1 LRSVLQFG
9 ESVIEMTTV
18 PTARSQLSELYV
30 RESAAIE
37 QEFSATGDGRAALAR
52 RTALVDAIVQR
63 LWNEIIVGSNPGSNA
78 GSSASPTTVD
88 PDGPKNFALVATG
101 GFGRGWLFP
110 HSDIDLLFL
119 HAGNSSESEFKDP
132 IRRFSQEL
140 WDLRLKLSPA
150 TRNLAECERL
160 DPNNVE
166 FAISLLDCRYLAG
179 DRELFS
185 RLREKAVPRLVAR
198 DYQNLIQNLAEI
210 TRARHHKFGN
220 TVFHLEPNVKDG
232 PGGLRD
238 YNVANWLALIS
249 AMEKLKVWP
258 DEKTLLPVSS
268 RRAFD
273 AALDFQMS
281 VRCFLHFRYGRHDN
295 TLIWEAQDE
304 AAARKIGASIGAND
318 AEIANTAD
326 WMRIYFGHVRSV
338 HRVCMQLLEE
348 IPAAWSS
355 LYRQFQGWR
364 SKVSSADFS
373 VVDGLIFL
381 QQPAGLRD
389 PEILLRLFHFMAEH
403 GLKLS
408 TTTEY
413 KVEQAL
419 PALAA
424 TPPRGAELWLYLQET
439 LVQPHAADALRA
451 MNALRLLAL
460 LLPELKGIEALVIRD
475 FYHRYTVD
483 EHSFLAIEN
492 LHRLKESKSEWDQ
505 RFAELQSELEQPEL
519 LYLALLLHDSGKAVP
534 SENHVELSLQLTDS
548 CAERLDLDPV
558 DRDTLRYLVAS
569 HLEMAAAT
577 RRDVFDPA
585 NVKSFAE
592 KVGVPERLKMLCL
605 MTYADIKAV
614 NPEAMTPWKADNLWQ
629 LYIACANYL
638 SRSADERVHTADDG
652 SSVAPS
658 SVAPSSLA
666 SSNLAHLRSLA
677 PVAGKKINIFLE
689 GLPQRYL
696 RIHGATDVLAHAEMA
711 TRLGQDGVQLN
722 LKQVRHWY
730 ELTLITTDRPFLFAS
745 VSGTLAAWGMNIVKA
760 NAFSNA
766 AGIVVDTFYFT
777 DRFRTLEMNLQEW
790 ERLKKSIAAVVK
802 GEADVARMLRDR
814 LKSEKGNATKV
825 KIATQIEFDDG
836 CSASSTLVQVLTQD
850 RPGLLYRMCSLI
862 SKHECN
868 IEIALI
874 ETEGQMAIDILY
886 LTSGGAKLSAARQ
899 SALGQALRD
908 ELAAK

>member
-1 LRSVLQFG
+1 MSAVASVRTELRD
-9 ESVIEMTTV
+9 
-18 PTARSQLSELYV
+18 LYA

-37 QEFSATGDGRAALAR
+37 QEFSLAGDGRAALAK
-52 RTALVDAIVQR
+52 RTALVDAIVKR
-63 LWNEIIVGSNPGSNA
+63 LWNEIFVAPHSSLASSDSNA
-78 GSSASPTTVD
+78 AS
-88 PDGPKNFALVATG
+88 GPENFALVATG
-101 GFGRGWLFP
+101 GYGRGWLFP

-119 HAGNSSESEFKDP
+119 HAKADSESEVNDS
-132 IRRFSQEL
+132 IRSFSQEL

-150 TRNLAECERL
+150 TRNLSECERL

-185 RLREKAVPRLVAR
+185 KLREKAVPRLVGR
-198 DYQNLIQNLAEI
+198 DCQALIHNLGEI
-210 TRARHHKFGN
+210 TRSRHHKFAN

-249 AMEKLKVWP
+249 AMEKLKLWP
-258 DEKTLLPVSS
+258 DSSALLPLSS
-268 RRAFD
+268 RRALD

-281 VRCFLHFRYGRHDN
+281 VRCFLHFRHGRHDN
-295 TLIWEAQDE
+295 TLTWEAQDE
-304 AAARKIGASIGAND
+304 AAARKIGASE
-318 AEIANTAD
+318 AEISNAAD

-338 HRVCMQLLEE
+338 HRVCNQLLEE

-355 LYRQFQGWR
+355 LYRQFQDWR
-364 SKVSSADFS
+364 SRVVSEDFS

-381 QQPAGLRD
+381 QQPGALRD
-389 PEILLRLFHFMAEH
+389 PEMLLRLFHFMAEH

-408 TTTEY
+408 TTTEF

-424 TPPRGAELWLYLQET
+424 TPPRRAELWLYMQET

-451 MNALRLLAL
+451 MNSLRLLAL
-460 LLPELKGIEALVIRD
+460 LLPELKGMEALVVRD

-492 LHRLKESKSEWDQ
+492 LHRLKESKSEWDR
-505 RFAELQSELEQPEL
+505 RFAELLGEVEQPEL
-519 LYLALLLHDSGKAVP
+519 LYLALLLHDSGKGVP
-534 SENHVELSLQLTDS
+534 EANHVEVGLRLTES
-548 CAERLDLDPV
+548 CVDRLDLDPA
-558 DRDTLRYLVAS
+558 DRDTVRYLVGN
-569 HLEMAAAT
+569 HLEMSASA

-592 KVGVPERLKMLCL
+592 RVGAPERLKMLCL

-629 LYIACANYL
+629 LYIASANYL
-638 SRSADERVHTADDG
+638 NRSADERVHTGQEGTGAG
-652 SSVAPS
+652 P
-658 SVAPSSLA
+658 
-666 SSNLAHLRSLA
+666 SNLAHLRSLA
-677 PVAGKKINIFLE
+677 SVAGKKVNIFLE

-696 RIHGATDVLAHAEMA
+696 RIHGASDVLAHAEMA
-711 TRLGQDGVQLN
+711 ATLGQGGVQLS

-730 ELTLITTDRPFLFAS
+730 ELTLITTDRPSLFAS
-745 VSGTLAAWGMNIVKA
+745 VSGALAAWGMNIVKA

-766 AGIVVDTFYFT
+766 TGIVIDTFYFT

-790 ERLKKSIAAVVK
+790 ERLKNSIAAVIK
-802 GEADVARMLRDR
+802 NDADVARMLRDR
-814 LKSEKGNATKV
+814 MKSEKLDSTKV
-825 KIATQIEFDDG
+825 KISTLIEFDND
-836 CSASSTLVQVLTQD
+836 CSTHSTLIQIVTQD
-850 RPGLLYRMCSLI
+850 RPGLLYRMSALLA
-862 SKHECN
+862 KHECN

-874 ETEGQMAIDILY
+874 ETEGQMAIDVFY
-886 LTSGGAKLSAARQ
+886 LTSRGEKLSADRR
-899 SALGQALRD
+899 SALATALHH
-908 ELAAK
+908 ELTAK

>member
-1 LRSVLQFG
+1 MSSGATVRSELWD
-9 ESVIEMTTV
+9 
-18 PTARSQLSELYV
+18 LYV

-37 QEFSATGDGRAALAR
+37 QEFAALGDGRAALAR
-52 RTALVDAIVQR
+52 RTALVDSIVQR
-63 LWNEIIVGSNPGSNA
+63 LWNEIVIGSA
-78 GSSASPTTVD
+78 DAVASD
-88 PDGPKNFALVATG
+88 LNRPKNFALVATG

-119 HAGNSSESEFKDP
+119 HAGGDSEVTFKDA
-132 IRRFSQEL
+132 IARFSQEL

-150 TRNLAECERL
+150 TRSLAECEKL
-160 DPNNVE
+160 DAGNVE
-166 FAISLLDCRYLAG
+166 FSISLLDCRYLAG
-179 DRELFS
+179 DRELFT
-185 RLREKAVPRLVAR
+185 RLHDKVIPRMVGREC
-198 DYQNLIQNLAEI
+198 QSLIQNLGEI
-210 TRARHHKFGN
+210 TRERHHKFGN

-238 YNVANWLALIS
+238 YNVTNWLALIS

-258 DEKTLLPVSS
+258 ESSTLLPVSS
-268 RRAFD
+268 RRALE

-281 VRCFLHFRYGRHDN
+281 VRCFLHFRHGRHDN
-295 TLIWEAQDE
+295 TLTWEAQDE
-304 AAARKIGASIGAND
+304 AAARKIGTPES
-318 AEIANTAD
+318 EISSAAD
-326 WMRIYFGHVRSV
+326 WMRVYFGHVRSV
-338 HRVCMQLLEE
+338 HRVCNQLLEE

-364 SKVSSADFS
+364 SRIVSEDFS

-389 PEILLRLFHFMAEH
+389 PEMLLRLFHFMAEH

-439 LVQPHAADALRA
+439 MVQPHAADALRA
-451 MNALRLLAL
+451 MNALRLLTL

-483 EHSFLAIEN
+483 EHSFLAIEH

-505 RFAELQSELEQPEL
+505 RFAALLSELEQPEL
-519 LYLALLLHDSGKAVP
+519 LYLSLLLHDSGKGLP
-534 SENHVELSLQLTDS
+534 GENHVELSLQLTDS
-548 CAERLDLDPV
+548 CTERLDLDQV
-558 DRDTLRYLVAS
+558 DRETVHYLVAN
-569 HLEMAAAT
+569 HLEMSAAM

-585 NVKSFAE
+585 NVKAFAT
-592 KVGVPERLKMLCL
+592 KVGAPERLKMLCL
-605 MTYADIKAV
+605 LTYADIKAV

-638 SRSADERVHTADDG
+638 SRSADERVHTGGDG
-652 SSVAPS
+652 PGV
-658 SVAPSSLA
+658 
-666 SSNLAHLRSLA
+666 NMEHLHSLA
-677 PVAGKKINIFLE
+677 PVAGKKINTFLE

-696 RIHGATDVLAHAEMA
+696 RIHGVSDVVAHAEMA
-711 TRLGQDGVQLN
+711 SHLGQDGVQLS

-730 ELTLITTDRPFLFAS
+730 ELTLVTRDRPFLFAS
-745 VSGTLAAWGMNIVKA
+745 ISGALAAWGMNIVKA

-790 ERLKKSIAAVVK
+790 ERLKKSIADVVK
-802 GEADVARMLRDR
+802 GQADLARMLRDR
-814 LKSEKGNATKV
+814 LKSEKAGGTKV
-825 KIATQIEFDDG
+825 KIATQIEFDDSS
-836 CSASSTLVQVLTQD
+836 SAHSTLVQVLTQD
-850 RPGLLYRMCSLI
+850 RPGLLYRMCSLV

-874 ETEGQMAIDILY
+874 ETEGQMAIDVLY
-886 LTSGGAKLSAARQ
+886 LTSAGAKLSADCQR
-899 SALGQALRD
+899 ALGEALRV
-908 ELAAK
+908 ELAEK